1 MDFVL
6 LHLFEISNITLDESK
21 NNTVNLSKNEYVYLQ
36 NIYMKD
42 QDEYSNATNFKNM
55 IDAWIQTM
63 PIKNVPVCLANQ
75 KLFSL
80 IDRLFLETKLITE
93 KKSMQDA
100 QAYSATEH
108 HFCAIMQPMQNFNR
122 TLLTS

>member
-1 MDFVL
+1 
-6 LHLFEISNITLDESK
+6 
-21 NNTVNLSKNEYVYLQ
+21 
-36 NIYMKD
+36 
-42 QDEYSNATNFKNM
+42 M

-93 KKSMQDA
+93 EKSV
-100 QAYSATEH
+100 
-108 HFCAIMQPMQNFNR
+108 
-122 TLLTS
+122 